1 MLGFDE
7 EFHKYFNVARELDW
21 KGLDLWVYGGIVSGW
36 HTNDIDATIIGPL
49 GSHGEVLMNSGP
61 WDIYYQDKWPN
72 WIPGDFPI
80 NQKVQRANGKWV
92 YYKLPTKKI
101 NWRQKHGYIYQPAI
115 QLIKNGVIQL

>member
-1 MLGFDE
+1 MLGFDS

-36 HTNDIDATIIGPL
+36 HTDDIDATIIGPL

-61 WDIYYQDKWPN
+61 WDICYQDKWPN

-80 NQKVQRANGKWV
+80 NQKVQRTNGEWV

-101 NWRQKHGYIYQPAI
+101 NWRQKNGYIYQPAI